1 MNDHTPPD
9 DADLRR
15 LLHHAVDD
23 VDPAPALDHIR
34 DRTKA
39 TPMSDKRPWIY
50 GALGAAAATAAVV
63 VGVSVLGDSDETPVA
78 GSGDPAASAS
88 SDPAEPSGSPEPSES
103 AEPSGTAEPEPS
115 ASIAVSGAVPVYL
128 VGSTGRGLGLYR
140 EFQAGEGGDPLLS
153 AVGASLNGT
162 SLDPDYSSLWEGLDA
177 QVDAAP
183 PAGDVVVVALSGGGP
198 DLSQRPSGMSAADAR
213 LAVQQLVW
221 TATAALQRDVPVTFE
236 VDGNPPDTLLG
247 VDVTG
252 GVSRAEAMSVLA
264 PVWVTSPQDG
274 DTVGSTFAV
283 EGQGAFFE
291 ATVSWQLLDASGEV
305 VEDGFTTA
313 RECCVMSPYR
323 FQVKDVDPGDYTLRV
338 YQADTSGEPGAVETE
353 DTKRLTVE

>member
-1 MNDHTPPD
+1 
-9 DADLRR
+9 
-15 LLHHAVDD
+15 
-23 VDPAPALDHIR
+23 
-34 DRTKA
+34 
-39 TPMSDKRPWIY
+39 MSDKRPWIY
-50 GALGAAAATAAVV
+50 GALGAAVATAATVV
-63 VGVSVLGDSDETPVA
+63 AVTVLSDSDDTPVA
-78 GSGDPAASAS
+78 GSGDPAPSAS
-88 SDPAEPSGSPEPSES
+88 SDLAEPSGSPEPSES
-103 AEPSGTAEPEPS
+103 AETSETADPEPS
-115 ASIAVSGAVPVYL
+115 GSAVVSGTVPVYL

-140 EFQAGEGGDPLLS
+140 EFQAGEGDDPLLS
-153 AVGASLNGT
+153 AVGASLSGA
-162 SLDPDYSSLWEGLDA
+162 SLDPDYSSLWEGLGA

-183 PAGDVVVVALSGGGP
+183 PAGDVILLALSGSGP
-198 DLSQRPSGMSAADAR
+198 DLAERPDGMSAADAR

-236 VDGNPPDTLLG
+236 VDGDAPDTLLG

-252 GVSRAEAMSVLA
+252 GVSRGEAMSTLA

-291 ATVSWQLLDASGEV
+291 ATVSWQLLDPPGEV
-305 VEDGFTTA
+305 VKEGFTTA